1 MAIEQ
6 RLDGIGKRPGAV
18 EYSLEGIDA
27 GFASVGFSK
36 ASSQDDTRHKR
47 KAELSLKGLG
57 VVLSIP
63 IELVGKHSILDQM
76 MRSDDTPRRRSA
88 GPIQGRADRD
98 IETQHGDR
106 LMPTPANAHS
116 YQDVINDQNDRHSDP
131 VIQHL
136 LRARREAERS
146 GDEAGTIYADA
157 VQLALVAKL
166 LSGLGENERKAGVGM
181 QKAPLPK
188 WRLKRAVEY
197 IDTHYSRTI
206 TLSDLAAAAGLSRMH
221 FAAQFRLATGLRPR
235 EFVLNRRVQLSQ
247 QMLMGTDASLVDI
260 ALSVGFQT
268 QAHFTTVFKRF
279 VGETPHR
286 WRCANAAAKP
296 Y

>member
-1 MAIEQ
+1 MTVEQ
-6 RLDGIGKRPGAV
+6 RLHVTGNRPGAI
-18 EYSLEGIDA
+18 EYSRNGIEA
-27 GFASVGFSK
+27 GLASVRFSQ
-36 ASSQDDTRHKR
+36 ASSSGDARHAR
-47 KAELSLKGLG
+47 KIELPLKGLG

-63 IELVGKHSILDQM
+63 MELVGKHAILEQVMRPDGECGRVIGTIQRRAILDAEDA
-76 MRSDDTPRRRSA
+76 RPDRVVSSDAVPLAPPSFD
-88 GPIQGRADRD
+88 
-98 IETQHGDR
+98 GD
-106 LMPTPANAHS
+106 
-116 YQDVINDQNDRHSDP
+116 DRHDDP
-131 VIQHL
+131 VIGHL
-136 LRARREAERS
+136 LRARREAEQNGS
-146 GDEAGTIYADA
+146 EASTIYADA
-157 VQLALVAKL
+157 VHLALVAKL
-166 LSGLGENERKAGVGM
+166 LSDLGGSERKNVGGT

-197 IDTHYSRTI
+197 IDAHYSRTI

-247 QMLMGTDASLVDI
+247 QMLSGTQASLVEI

-286 WRCANAAAKP
+286 WRCANAPAKAC
-296 Y
+296 

>member
-1 MAIEQ
+1 MAVEQ
-6 RLDGIGKRPGAV
+6 RLDVIGNRPGAI
-18 EYSLEGIDA
+18 EYSRNGIEA
-27 GFASVGFSK
+27 GLASVRFSQ
-36 ASSQDDTRHKR
+36 ASSNGDARHAR
-47 KAELSLKGLG
+47 KIELPLKGLG

-63 IELVGKHSILDQM
+63 MELVGKHAILEQV
-76 MRSDDTPRRRSA
+76 MRADDSECGRVIGTIQSRAVLDAEDARPDRVVSSDAVPLARPNSDD
-88 GPIQGRADRD
+88 D
-98 IETQHGDR
+98 
-106 LMPTPANAHS
+106 
-116 YQDVINDQNDRHSDP
+116 DRHDDP
-131 VIQHL
+131 VIGHL
-136 LRARREAERS
+136 LRARREAEQS
-146 GDEAGTIYADA
+146 GSEASTIYADA

-166 LSGLGENERKAGVGM
+166 LSDLGGNERKNASGT

-197 IDTHYSRTI
+197 IDAHYSRTI

-247 QMLMGTDASLVDI
+247 QMLSGTQASLVEI

-286 WRCANAAAKP
+286 WRCANAPAKAC
-296 Y
+296 